1 MFWTSCS
8 EILIY
13 RWKDFVMDS
22 VCKVAQ
28 TSSVQTFLV
37 TVCDQLILMSQI
49 SMSDGKICFVLRW
62 QSFKIVRVVSNVIGP
77 SWASPFHSNSLA
89 QNCLLV
95 ETFLL
100 SVLCSLSSHLDLQ
113 PQLVR
118 GNLHTE
124 GCLGSPAVI
133 ITPDVHK
140 SHLQQHL
147 TEGDGGA

>member
-28 TSSVQTFLV
+28 TSSVPTFLV

-49 SMSDGKICFVLRW
+49 STSDGEICFVLRW

-77 SWASPFHSNSLA
+77 SWTSPFHSDSLA

-100 SVLCSLSSHLDLQ
+100 SVLCSLSSHLDLK

-124 GCLGSPAVI
+124 GCLGSHAVI